1 MMEWIVD
8 NLFGEIISFI
18 FGGTLAWVIA
28 NRKHIITSIE
38 ALIYKKTDFR
48 VSIAYL
54 FRIKIDNRYLL
65 IKGNRIEQ
73 YQPVGGVYK
82 YHSSFNELFNSLELR
97 HENEEA
103 FYEKN
108 DLRVYV
114 KGRYLDKL
122 INWFESGKNRECTI
136 EREFVEE
143 LIETD
148 IVDKNIMEEVDFEFL
163 KRVNNGIHY
172 SPHFKCKEILI
183 YDIYDVIL
191 NENAKATFE
200 LCAKRNT
207 NIVLATFDEI
217 ERECLDIDGKSCK
230 IGAHAKHIR

>member
-1 MMEWIVD
+1 MEWIVD
-8 NLFGEIISFI
+8 NLCGEIISFI
-18 FGGTLAWVIA
+18 VGGILAWGIA
-28 NRKHIITSIE
+28 NRKHIFTSIE
-38 ALIYKKTDFR
+38 ALIYKNTDFR

-54 FRIKIDNRYLL
+54 FRINIDNRYLL

-97 HENEEA
+97 HENEKA

-114 KGRYLDKL
+114 KGQYLDKL

-191 NENAKATFE
+191 NENAKVTFE

>member
-1 MMEWIVD
+1 M
-8 NLFGEIISFI
+8 
-18 FGGTLAWVIA
+18 
-28 NRKHIITSIE
+28 
-38 ALIYKKTDFR
+38 
-48 VSIAYL
+48 
-54 FRIKIDNRYLL
+54 
-65 IKGNRIEQ
+65 
-73 YQPVGGVYK
+73 
-82 YHSSFNELFNSLELR
+82 
-97 HENEEA
+97 
-103 FYEKN
+103 
-108 DLRVYV
+108 RVYV
-114 KGRYLDKL
+114 KGQYLDKL

-191 NENAKATFE
+191 NENAKVTFE